1 MSLLLFCIVI
11 REGGRAMA
19 NHSTY
24 DQDKNKLEAARNRF
38 INEIAKNIHLYN
50 ITPSAGRLYG
60 TVFFSERPMTLDQM
74 SCEMEMSKT
83 SMSTN
88 IRSLLQADM
97 VEQVWEKGIRKDLYK
112 TEDDWYKSF
121 SNVFITRWSEAT
133 EKNKRAIE
141 ETKRMLVSLE
151 GETEHDQ
158 IKREID
164 VDLEKLKDAE
174 AYYEWL
180 TQVVSLFETGEIFNI
195 VPKKIREK

>member
-1 MSLLLFCIVI
+1 
-11 REGGRAMA
+11 MA